1 MSLFITLFIIIALL
15 AVMDYYSHH
24 NIGLFIAAVIL
35 AVTAGIRYNVGYD
48 YESYYWYYVAKQGS
62 FEVGYEFLNKLGH
75 FFHLGVFQFQLFYS
89 FLTIG
94 LLVYFIYKNVKPGI
108 GGLGM
113 LYYFSRFY
121 WVRDL
126 GQIRSALA
134 SVICLY
140 SIKYIREERPIPF
153 LIVICIAGSIHR
165 GAFIFIAAYFIAN
178 IFNKKIKLNKAIFY
192 IGTAFIVGIIL
203 KHFPALVQKMT
214 NSSAY
219 STASQYTAN
228 SSGSFLTVVM
238 QIVVVI
244 LYIIV
249 RKRYANVAENKFMD
263 TIMNVYFTG
272 LLVALACI
280 GYRTL
285 GYRLDTI
292 LNTSEMILV
301 PYIIDKFCDNKTV
314 STIVNIIA
322 CAVVLYMIMFID
334 GSYLNFVPFNTIFSS
349 IK

>member
-1 MSLFITLFIIIALL
+1 MSLFITLFILIALL
-15 AVMDYYSHH
+15 AVMDYYSQH
-24 NIGLFIAAVIL
+24 NIGLFISTIIL

-48 YESYYWYYVAKQGS
+48 YGSYYWYYLTGQGGFEKGFNLLNS
-62 FEVGYEFLNKLGH
+62 FGHLLHLN
-75 FFHLGVFQFQLFYS
+75 VFQFQIFYS

-94 LLVYFIYKNVKPGI
+94 LLAYFIYKNIEP
-108 GGLGM
+108 GLGGFGL

-140 SIKYIREERPIPF
+140 SIKYIKEERPVPF
-153 LIVICIAGSIHR
+153 LIVVCIAGSIHR
-165 GAFIFIAAYFIAN
+165 GAFVFIAAYFIAN

-192 IGTAFIVGIIL
+192 IGASFIVGIIL
-203 KHFPALVQKMT
+203 KHFPALVQKLT
-214 NSSAY
+214 NNSAY
-219 STASQYTAN
+219 ATSSQYTTN
-228 SSGSFLTVVM
+228 SSGSSLTLVM
-238 QIVVVI
+238 QIMVVI
-244 LYIIV
+244 IYIIM
-249 RKRYANVAENKFMD
+249 RNRYAVNKDKFMD

-272 LLVALACI
+272 LLVALAFV

-292 LNTSEMILV
+292 LNTSELILV
-301 PYIIDKFCDNKTV
+301 PYIINKSCKNKTI
-314 STIVNIIA
+314 SAILNISVCVA
-322 CAVVLYMIMFID
+322 VLYMIMFID
-334 GSYLNFVPFNTIFSS
+334 NSYLHFVPFNTMFSP